1 MSKYNSFK
9 SFGLAIAALPAV
21 RVLFAHHQQ
30 KPAVNYV
37 LKKAF
42 AEALADS
49 IESWYTARAYRWM
62 SDDKTSGYPGDR
74 AVFSLALKSGFLGIR
89 YAWPKQDVDRAL
101 EAIAQAM
108 PDTDEFDSYEEMKE
122 KKDQLAK
129 RVSLLEMPGGLA
141 SEDSQDPAGPTPGCD
156 CSYCRSLRDGKL
168 LPDDDSDGAP
178 QLPPGLPPQLRELLE
193 KLKGAIQGNAP
204 ESTQTRREIVSAE
217 GDAIRAA
224 IKEGN
229 LEETLRQAFEQ
240 APIEPTPRALWTTF
254 GLLGALGYGD
264 VLADYAAAVRAIL
277 PGFQDFQPN
286 PIPGSPMAIEISALV
301 EKLQTRLDEPA

>member
-9 SFGLAIAALPAV
+9 SFGRAIAALPAV

-37 LKKAF
+37 LKNAF
-42 AEALADS
+42 ADSLTDS
-49 IESWYTARAYRWM
+49 IESWYTARAYHRM
-62 SDDKTSGYPGDR
+62 GDDKTNGYPGDR
-74 AVFSLALKSGFLGIR
+74 AVFSLALKSGFLSIR

-108 PDTDEFDSYEEMKE
+108 PDADEFDSYEEMKE
-122 KKDQLAK
+122 KKDQLTK
-129 RVSLLEMPGGLA
+129 RVSLLDM
-141 SEDSQDPAGPTPGCD
+141 
-156 CSYCRSLRDGKL
+156 
-168 LPDDDSDGAP
+168 
-178 QLPPGLPPQLRELLE
+178 PPQLRELLE

-217 GDAIRAA
+217 GDAIRAD

-229 LEETLRQAFEQ
+229 LKETLRRAYEQ
-240 APIEPTPRALWTTF
+240 APIKLTPRALWITF

-264 VLADYAAAVRAIL
+264 VLADYAAAARAVL

-301 EKLQTRLDEPA
+301 EKLRTSLDEPA